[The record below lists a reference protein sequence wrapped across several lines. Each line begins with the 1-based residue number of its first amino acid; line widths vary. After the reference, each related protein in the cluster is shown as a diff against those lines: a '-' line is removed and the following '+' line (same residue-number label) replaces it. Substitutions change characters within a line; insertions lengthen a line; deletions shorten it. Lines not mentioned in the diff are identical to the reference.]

1 MELVLVRHGLPERS
15 DATADPPLCAEGH
28 EQAAR
33 VARWLAQEAFDVVYS
48 SPMHRAVQTAQPFA
62 SAGGHELRT
71 HPGIVEF
78 DRNAGVYIPM
88 EDLKRE
94 DYPRWKAMVDGG
106 FDTDIVGFQAMVV
119 AALEEI
125 IEAHASQRVA
135 VFCHGGVI
143 NVWTAHV
150 LGMAP
155 RLFFEPGYTS
165 VHRYLCARSGQRNVV
180 ALNERFHLT
189 DHWPV
194 SA

>member
-33 VARWLAQEAFDVVYS
+33 VARWLGQEAFDVVYS
-48 SPMHRAVQTAQPFA
+48 SPMHRAVQTARPFA
-62 SAGGHELRT
+62 EAGGHELRT

-78 DRNAGVYIPM
+78 DRDASVYIPM

-125 IEAHASQRVA
+125 MRSTPASAWRCSA
-135 VFCHGGVI
+135 
-143 NVWTAHV
+143 TAASSTS
-150 LGMAP
+150 GPPMCWAWRRDSSSSRGTP
-155 RLFFEPGYTS
+155 ASTATS
-165 VHRYLCARSGQRNVV
+165 VRA
-180 ALNERFHLT
+180 AA
-189 DHWPV
+189 
-194 SA
+194 SATSSP